1 MSEQEPTSDNSSTPE
16 LSNDE
21 TGSTV
26 TTAESNA
33 PATYDAAPE
42 KGHDRGASP
51 QRAAAVGH
59 DTPELSAL
67 ADSQPVAVDQGRSRA
82 TGVVIAMGATA
93 LSIWL
98 LREFSSVV
106 APIFLGANLLIAA
119 YPIYT
124 LLLRIRTPR
133 FLAAIATGLT
143 VLFVLLFGVAALV
156 WSGTSMVSKLTS
168 YSDQFTGLYQ
178 DTIAFV
184 SRFGLDEG
192 QLLDQLTSISPSN
205 ILSVARGLL
214 SNLSSAGSLIL
225 VVLVILVFMV
235 MDLPSM
241 AERMKLTNRLHPAFT
256 GNLKTFVE
264 GIRRYWLVTTIF
276 GVIVAVIDGLALVVL
291 GVSLPVVWAVL
302 SLITNYIPNIGFVIG
317 LVPPALL
324 ALVEQGPVTALLVVL
339 IYSVVNFILQ
349 SIVQPK
355 FTGDAV
361 GITPTVSF
369 ISLLLWAAVFGPLG
383 ALIALPFTLMIKAM
397 LIDNDPKTRWINA
410 MIAANPDKV
419 EVPDTVKEK
428 A

>member
-1 MSEQEPTSDNSSTPE
+1 MSEQEPTRDDELMSD
-16 LSNDE
+16 LAGDE
-21 TGSTV
+21 AGSTA
-26 TTAESNA
+26 TTVRSDTDASSPA
-33 PATYDAAPE
+33 PSEDVAPDE
-42 KGHDRGASP
+42 AVARGAEP
-51 QRAAAVGH
+51 QRAAAG
-59 DTPELSAL
+59 EQNSAQ
-67 ADSQPVAVDQGRSRA
+67 DSGPSETAPVQAEKGRSRA
-82 TGVVIAMGATA
+82 AGVVIAIGATA

-119 YPIYT
+119 YPVYT
-124 LLLRIRTPR
+124 LLLRIKVPR
-133 FLAAIATGLT
+133 VIAAIATGLT
-143 VLFVLLFGVAALV
+143 VLLVLLLGVAALV

-184 SRFGLDEG
+184 ARFGFDETE
-192 QLLDQLTSISPSN
+192 LLDQLTSISPSN
-205 ILSVARGLL
+205 VLSVVQGIVGQI
-214 SNLSSAGSLIL
+214 SSASSLIL

-256 GNLKTFVE
+256 DNLETFIS

-276 GVIVAVIDGLALVVL
+276 GVIVAVLDGLALVIL

-339 IYSVVNFILQ
+339 IYSVLNFVLQ

-397 LIDNDPKTRWINA
+397 LIDNDPQTRWVNV
-410 MIAANPDKV
+410 MIAARP
-419 EVPDTVKEK
+419 EK
-428 A
+428 AMEEPS

>member
-1 MSEQEPTSDNSSTPE
+1 MSEQEPTTKDAE
-16 LSNDE
+16 ARLAGE
-21 TGSTV
+21 REHGA
-26 TTAESNA
+26 TAA
-33 PATYDAAPE
+33 VADDDTRA
-42 KGHDRGASP
+42 R
-51 QRAAAVGH
+51 RAASNPDDGDSAKQSGGADASTTMPAAATVGEV
-59 DTPELSAL
+59 T
-67 ADSQPVAVDQGRSRA
+67 PVAVDQGRSRA

-119 YPIYT
+119 YPVYT
-124 LLLRIRTPR
+124 LLLKIKTPR
-133 FLAAIATGLT
+133 FVAAIATGLT
-143 VLFVLLFGVAALV
+143 VLLVLFLGVAALV
-156 WSGTSMVSKLTS
+156 WSGSSMISKLTS
-168 YSDQFTGLYQ
+168 YSDQFTDLYN
-178 DTIAFV
+178 DTIALV
-184 SRFGLDEG
+184 SRLGFDEQ
-192 QLLDQLTSISPSN
+192 QLLEQLKTISPSN
-205 ILSVARGLL
+205 VLGVVRGLV

-256 GNLKTFVE
+256 GNLETFVA

-276 GVIVAVIDGLALVVL
+276 GVIVAVLDGLALVVL
-291 GVSLPVVWAVL
+291 GVSLPIVWAVL

-317 LVPPALL
+317 LIPPALL

-339 IYSVVNFILQ
+339 IYSVLNFILQ

-410 MIAANPDKV
+410 MIAANPETV
-419 EVPDTVKEK
+419 EDSP
-428 A
+428 

>member
-1 MSEQEPTSDNSSTPE
+1 MSEQESTRDDSPTEE
-16 LSNDE
+16 LSNAGA
-21 TGSTV
+21 GSTV
-26 TTAESNA
+26 ISQDSDSAASNA
-33 PATYDAAPE
+33 DHTSDAEPQQAAPGDE
-42 KGHDRGASP
+42 DTPGAS
-51 QRAAAVGH
+51 AVAGV
-59 DTPELSAL
+59 E
-67 ADSQPVAVDQGRSRA
+67 PVPVDQGRSRA

-98 LREFSSVV
+98 LREFSNVV

-119 YPIYT
+119 YPVYT

-133 FLAAIATGLT
+133 FVAAIATGLT
-143 VLFVLLFGVAALV
+143 VLLVLFLGVAALV
-156 WSGTSMVSKLTS
+156 WSGSSMISKLSS
-168 YSDQFTGLYQ
+168 YSDQFTTLYK
-178 DTIAFV
+178 DGIAFV
-184 SRFGLDEG
+184 SQFGFDETA
-192 QLLDQLTSISPSN
+192 LLDQLTSISPSN
-205 ILSVARGLL
+205 VLTVVQGLL
-214 SNLSSAGSLIL
+214 SQLSSAGSLIL

-256 GNLKTFVE
+256 GNLETFVA

-276 GVIVAVIDGLALVVL
+276 GVIVAVLDGFALVLL

-339 IYSVVNFILQ
+339 IYSVLNFILQ

-410 MIAANPDKV
+410 MIAANPDTV
-419 EVPDTVKEK
+419 EAPNTVREK